1 MITIFSF
8 NMVVQASFPVTDSG
22 VNTEVVSDNTNLAIE
37 APARSG
43 GPGMGIAALCCGILG
58 FFFLPFLLGPLA
70 IIFGALGL
78 KNSGRGMA
86 IAGFVLGIIQ
96 VLLVVVV
103 LLLVGAAISSGLY

>member
-1 MITIFSF
+1 MITIFSL

-43 GPGMGIAALCCGILG
+43 GPGM
-58 FFFLPFLLGPLA
+58 
-70 IIFGALGL
+70 
-78 KNSGRGMA
+78 A
-86 IAGFVLGIIQ
+86 IAGLVLGIIQ